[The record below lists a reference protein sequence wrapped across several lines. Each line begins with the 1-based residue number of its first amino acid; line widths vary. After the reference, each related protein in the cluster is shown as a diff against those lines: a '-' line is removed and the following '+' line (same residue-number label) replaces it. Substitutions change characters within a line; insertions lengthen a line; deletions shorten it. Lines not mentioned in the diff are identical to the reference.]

1 MFCKVSSWNVLHW
14 VRLSKNY
21 LNLSASF
28 AFLQRE
34 ASDIVNSGLDIQWFF
49 DIRLTR
55 APIFPYLL
63 TLLNNAMNDFSPE
76 RGPLSDWWGR
86 CCPLPRA
93 PPAFAFQL
101 TAWKKDSPSCQI
113 IKLTWQHHPGWLL
126 HRPGSCW
133 TSLGF
138 PGFSQLSLRLQ
149 QVVIQPV
156 IFYNCIFNFS
166 LTGLNRSTH
175 GIIQSLIITPL

>member
-1 MFCKVSSWNVLHW
+1 MFCKVSSWNVLYW

-101 TAWKKDSPSCQI
+101 TAWALQKIHPIVKVSNWPGNTIQAGCFIGRVVAGRVWVSQVSLSC
-113 IKLTWQHHPGWLL
+113 H
-126 HRPGSCW
+126 C
-133 TSLGF
+133 
-138 PGFSQLSLRLQ
+138 
-149 QVVIQPV
+149 V
-156 IFYNCIFNFS
+156 C
-166 LTGLNRSTH
+166 NRS
-175 GIIQSLIITPL
+175 